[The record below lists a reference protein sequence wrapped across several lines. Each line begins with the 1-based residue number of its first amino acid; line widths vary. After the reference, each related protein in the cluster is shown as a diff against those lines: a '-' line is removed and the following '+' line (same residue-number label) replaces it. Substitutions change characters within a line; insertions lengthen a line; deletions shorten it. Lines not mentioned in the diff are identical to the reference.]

1 MIVDVGMDG
10 GELLQRLHLSEPQH
24 RSLSSSEGQMAVL
37 RPVVGPAADLLFGG
51 VAEFGHGR
59 FVRA

>member
-1 MIVDVGMDG
+1 MPLDVGVDG
-10 GELLQRLHLSEPQH
+10 GELLQRLHSSKSEH
-24 RSLSSSEGQMAVL
+24 RPLSSPERQMAVL

-51 VAEFGHGR
+51 VAELGHGR